1 MNAFMY
7 FVDLDSSRIIKKTVL
22 QMIND
27 CTDDAERIILYR
39 QQLDTL
45 LITSEQKR
53 VLFALFSKDFQE
65 NSMEKNHSIVKEEL
79 WPFQYV
85 LQK

>member
-1 MNAFMY
+1 MNASMY

-27 CTDDAERIILYR
+27 CTDDAERIMLCR

-45 LITSEQKR
+45 LITSQQKS
-53 VLFALFSKDFQE
+53 VVFALFFEGFSREFHE
-65 NSMEKNHSIVKEEL
+65 RNHSIVKEEL
-79 WPFQYV
+79 FQYV
-85 LQK
+85 MQK